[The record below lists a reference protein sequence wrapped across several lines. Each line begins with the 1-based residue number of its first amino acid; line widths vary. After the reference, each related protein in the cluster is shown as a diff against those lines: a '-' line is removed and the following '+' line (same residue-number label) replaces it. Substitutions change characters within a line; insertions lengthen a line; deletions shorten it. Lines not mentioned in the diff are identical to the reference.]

1 MAWRA
6 SVVIVETTDQI
17 AVAVDEE
24 VEITGFVVLEAETQA
39 STAMDANIG
48 VHLLVIERHC
58 AAYHRGVD
66 PGLGIPKFT
75 PKYFSRLP

>member
-39 STAMDANIG
+39 STAVDAAASADSNRGSKAGPVPGRNQPQPWITKRPRPG
-48 VHLLVIERHC
+48 YIE
-58 AAYHRGVD
+58 
-66 PGLGIPKFT
+66 PT
-75 PKYFSRLP
+75 